1 MATPDIPIGKTKVI
15 LPRRRSELLARPR
28 LLDILYER
36 LDRRLIIVSAPAGYG
51 KTSLLIDLAHRSE
64 ITFCWLALDPLDSD
78 PQRFLSY
85 LIAAIAERFEQFGG
99 RSRSVLQGLTNF
111 EEGMEPLLVTLVN
124 EIHDQIPQHFVLVL
138 DDYQFL
144 DQAPS
149 IRSFMNRFIQLMD
162 ESCHLVLA
170 SRTLPD
176 IPDIA
181 LLVAR
186 DEVGGL
192 DFSDLAFRPDEIRGL
207 FLQNQQT
214 ELSDDEAQHLTETTE
229 GWIAAIQFADLDQV
243 RSGKNPFTTV
253 HGTGI
258 SVFHYL
264 GQQVV
269 DQQDKELQLFLFR
282 SSMLEEFDTRLC
294 EAVLAPFYP
303 EAPDWS
309 LMLDAV
315 RQRNLYALPVGP
327 DGQWLRYHHLFR
339 DYLQQRY
346 RKELP
351 AEIAPLLRR
360 LASVR
365 EEQGEWETGYSL
377 YKQLG
382 DTDAQADMIERV
394 GSTMLVT
401 AVPTLETW
409 LNGLDPAIVRRRPR
423 LLSLRGA
430 IEQIRGHAEEAIRL
444 LDAAIT
450 RLARQED
457 REALAIA
464 RVRRGHAYTL
474 LGGYEQAI
482 QDASAAMKLTE
493 GLLDL
498 EIPRAD
504 ALRLRGLNRFY
515 QGRTQE
521 AIDDLEAA
529 EKICV
534 RLGDSLR
541 SPRLLME
548 TAMVRALLGE
558 YGRAEDS
565 FEKALTI
572 WHQRGNLFCQ
582 AELLNNYGFVMYQ
595 LGEYER
601 AAQILE
607 EGLLCARRCGYR
619 SMEATIGVSMGDLYS
634 EIEDFEIAAKN
645 YRDAGLVAGQI
656 GDRFLMNY
664 LQIAEANLALLKREP
679 DRARAILEG
688 ASEGIRAAK
697 SKFESG
703 HLELAWGRLALQ
715 EENGHLAEESLLRAQ
730 RYFTEDGREMECT
743 WGSIWLAA
751 AWVQSGDTEKATA
764 EIKAVPPNPNQ
775 IRHSA
780 VVASRQAMG
789 WLEPLR
795 DQATAK
801 SLLRAL
807 TDRADRLDDQ
817 LPSIRR
823 QLRRMTRTIE
833 VPAPTLTI
841 HAFGRGQVWVNGRLI
856 SGREWQT
863 QAVRELFFF
872 FVAMGKPVT
881 KEQVGSVLWPDAT
894 EPARLRLRFKNEIY
908 RLRRALGQETIVYD
922 DEYYQLNPA
931 ADHEYDVEAF
941 EAYLRRAASAAL
953 PAEQIAFYQQAIDLV
968 GGEYLEDFGAVWVQ
982 PERERL
988 RQEFIAGCL
997 QLGALYL
1004 EQGQSERALQTC
1016 QRLLERDPTSEAA
1029 YRLKMSVHRR
1039 QGDTA
1044 GLMRTYRDCE
1054 ESLRGVFGMPPSKE
1068 TKEHY
1073 QKLIA

>member
-15 LPRRRSELLARPR
+15 LPRRRPELLARPR

-51 KTSLLIDLAHRSE
+51 KTSLLIDLAHHSE
-64 ITFCWLALDPLDSD
+64 IAFCWLALDPLDSD

-186 DEVGGL
+186 DEVGGV

-207 FLQNQQT
+207 FLQNRQT
-214 ELSDDEAQHLTETTE
+214 ELSDDEAQHLTEATE

-243 RSGKNPFTTV
+243 RGGRNPFTSV

-269 DQQDKELQLFLFR
+269 DQQEEELQLFLFR
-282 SSMLEEFDTRLC
+282 SSILEEFDARLC
-294 EAVLAPFYP
+294 EEVLAPFYS
-303 EAPDWS
+303 EAPDWGQ
-309 LMLDAV
+309 MLDAI
-315 RQRNLYALPVGP
+315 RQKNLYALPVGP
-327 DGQWLRYHHLFR
+327 EGQWLRYHHLFR

-346 RKELP
+346 REEYP
-351 AEIAPLLRR
+351 DEIGPLLRS

-365 EEQGEWETGYSL
+365 EQRGEWEAAYAL

-382 DTDAQADMIERV
+382 DQDALADVIERA
-394 GSTMLVT
+394 GTTMVLT
-401 AVPTLETW
+401 AVLTLETW
-409 LNGLDPAIVRRRPR
+409 LNELAPHIVKRRPR
-423 LLSLRGA
+423 LLSLQGA
-430 IEQIRGHAEEAIRL
+430 VEQIRGHAEEAIRL
-444 LDAAIT
+444 LDAAIAK
-450 RLARQED
+450 LGRQD
-457 REALAIA
+457 DPEALAVA
-464 RVRRGHAYTL
+464 RTRRGHAHSL

-482 QDASAAMKLTE
+482 QDANVAMKLTE
-493 GLLDL
+493 G
-498 EIPRAD
+498 AD
-504 ALRLRGLNRFY
+504 NLQTPYAEALRLRGLNRFY
-515 QGRTQE
+515 QGRSEE
-521 AIDDLEAA
+521 AAADLEEALGVY
-529 EKICV
+529 V

-548 TAMVRALLGE
+548 SAMVRANLGE
-558 YGRAEDS
+558 YRRAEAS
-565 FEKALTI
+565 YEKALAA
-572 WHQRGNLFCQ
+572 WRESGNLFYQ
-582 AELLNNYGFVMYQ
+582 ATLLNNYGFLKYQ
-595 LGEYER
+595 LGEYES
-601 AAQILE
+601 AAEALE
-607 EGLLCARRCGYR
+607 EGLLCAKRCGYT
-619 SMEATIGVSMGDLYS
+619 SMEAMISASMGDLYS
-634 EIEDFEIAAKN
+634 EIEDFEIAANN
-645 YRDAGLVAGQI
+645 YRNAELLAGQT
-656 GDRFLMNY
+656 GDRFLINY
-664 LQIAEANLALLKREP
+664 LQVAEANLALLKHEP
-679 DRARAILEG
+679 AQARSILER
-688 ASEGIRAAK
+688 ASAGIRAAK
-697 SKFESG
+697 SRFESG

-715 EENGHLAEESLLRAQ
+715 EGDQVGAEESLLAAKQ
-730 RYFTEDGREMECT
+730 YFSEDGREMESAS
-743 WGSIWLAA
+743 GSIWLAS
-751 AWVQSGDTEKATA
+751 AWVQAGEAEKAA
-764 EIKAVPPNPNQ
+764 GEIKAVLSNPRE

-795 DQATAK
+795 NQGDARSLMGRLIDQ
-801 SLLRAL
+801 
-807 TDRADRLDDQ
+807 ADRLDDQ

-823 QLRRMTRTIE
+823 QLRRMARTIE

-872 FVAMGKPVT
+872 FIAMGKPVT
-881 KEQVGSVLWPDAT
+881 KEQVGSVLWPEAT

-908 RLRRALGQETIVYD
+908 RLRRALGQATIVYD

-941 EAYLRRAASAAL
+941 EAYLRRAASTTL
-953 PAEQIAFYQQAIDLV
+953 PADRIRLYQQAVDLV

-997 QLGALYL
+997 QLGELYL
-1004 EQGQSERALQTC
+1004 EQGQSERALETC

-1029 YRLKMSVHRR
+1029 YRLKMTIHRR
-1039 QGDTA
+1039 LGDTA
-1044 GLMRTYRDCE
+1044 GLMRTYQDCE

-1068 TKEHY
+1068 TEEHY